1 MRVAAVILAG
11 GASRRMGSPKP
22 LLRLNNETFADR
34 LIRVLGEVCR
44 PVVIV
49 LGHGGSGILPGIERR
64 AEALVAINP
73 QPDLGQL
80 SSLQC
85 GLRTLTQQY
94 DAVMFTPVDYPS
106 IEASTVRALA
116 AAVETNLIAV
126 PRFDGR
132 RGHPVCLRAQLAAEI
147 LALPLESRASDV
159 IHAYREQTAYVAVND
174 PGIASDVD
182 DPESY
187 QRLLAMAEKR

>member
-22 LLRLNNETFADR
+22 LLRLNDETFADR

-44 PVVIV
+44 PIVVV
-49 LGHGGSGILPGIERR
+49 LGHGATEILPGIERR
-64 AEALVAINP
+64 AEVLIAVNP

-85 GLRTLTQQY
+85 GLRTLTQEY
-94 DAVMFTPVDYPS
+94 DAVMFTPVDYPA
-106 IEASTVRALA
+106 IEASTVGALA
-116 AAVETNLIAV
+116 AAIETNVIAV
-126 PRFDGR
+126 PRFNGR

-147 LALPLESRASDV
+147 LALPREGRASDV
-159 IHAYREQTAYVAVND
+159 IHAYREQTAYVEVND

-182 DPESY
+182 DRESY